1 MQQLKLFNQGI
12 THHDFV
18 QFSFVCSGLHRG
30 NVGCSCASRSVFYS
44 SKLRL
49 RTLKLSVSQR
59 VQLQSLRQHYKAES
73 DRIVREI
80 RNNRGRIELSGL
92 FEKGMFDPTHAR
104 RVAYERYA
112 DEMAQTVEELRFY
125 HDMYQILTPEQQKMW
140 LNLCIKH

>member
-1 MQQLKLFNQGI
+1 MILFTFRFCTVVCAAGMLVA
-12 THHDFV
+12 HV
-18 QFSFVCSGLHRG
+18 PAEAFSIRPNCD
-30 NVGCSCASRSVFYS
+30 
-44 SKLRL
+44 L
-49 RTLKLSVSQR
+49 RTLKLSVPQR
-59 VQLQSLRQHYKAES
+59 VQLQLLRQHYKAES

-80 RNNRGRIELSGL
+80 RNNRCGIELSGL

>member
-1 MQQLKLFNQGI
+1 MILFNFRLCAVVCTAGMLVV
-12 THHDFV
+12 HAPAEA
-18 QFSFVCSGLHRG
+18 FSIRPNCD
-30 NVGCSCASRSVFYS
+30 
-44 SKLRL
+44 L
-49 RTLKLSVSQR
+49 RTLKLSVPQR

-80 RNNRGRIELSGL
+80 RNNRGRIELSSL

-125 HDMYQILTPEQQKMW
+125 HDMYQILTPE
-140 LNLCIKH
+140 